1 VGDGREWVRTAGDHR
16 GRLGMGE
23 DGRGRVRT
31 ARDVRG
37 RLRTTRVM
45 FHDAITI
52 RSKVDVFNSSQY
64 PK

>member
-1 VGDGREWVRTAGDHR
+1 
-16 GRLGMGE
+16 MGE

-31 ARDVRG
+31 DRDVRG
-37 RLRTTRVM
+37 WLRTTRVM

-64 PK
+64 WK